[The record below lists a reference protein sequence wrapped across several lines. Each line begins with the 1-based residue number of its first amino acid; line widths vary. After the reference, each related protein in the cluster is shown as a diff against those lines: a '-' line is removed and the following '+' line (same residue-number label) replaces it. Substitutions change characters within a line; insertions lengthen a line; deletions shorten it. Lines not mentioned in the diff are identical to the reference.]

1 MPMNSMN
8 YGNLMGYL
16 LSGTQVLIAIVYAS
30 QGQGWKAA
38 NYIGGAIA
46 IFSVTRM

>member
-1 MPMNSMN
+1 MN
-8 YGNLMGYL
+8 YGNVMGYS
-16 LSGTQVLIAIVYAS
+16 LSAIQVLIALVYLT

-38 NYIGGAIA
+38 NYVGGAIA